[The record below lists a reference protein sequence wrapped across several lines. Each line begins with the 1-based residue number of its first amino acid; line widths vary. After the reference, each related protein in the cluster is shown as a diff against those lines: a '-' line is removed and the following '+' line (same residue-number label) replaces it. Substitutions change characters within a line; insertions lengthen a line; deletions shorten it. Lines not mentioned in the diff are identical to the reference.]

1 MRPSFVSGLWI
12 VAGVG
17 TIAAALAL
25 LVGIVA
31 EWGAISGALGDGWSF
46 DRWLAIETALA
57 AAVVVLL
64 IAATRQAR
72 SGP

>member
-1 MRPSFVSGLWI
+1 MRPSFLSALWI

-17 TIAAALAL
+17 ALAAAIAL

-31 EWGAISGALGDGWSF
+31 EWGAIDGALASGWSF
-46 DRWLAIETALA
+46 NRWLVIEVGLA
-57 AAVVVLL
+57 AALALLL

-72 SGP
+72 RR